1 MSQIKRHGFC
11 SMGRNHGCNNRRMEL
26 GGFYALNNISIIYFG
41 TDYNKVENSK

>member
-26 GGFYALNNISIIYFG
+26 GGLFYFG
-41 TDYNKVENSK
+41 TDYNKVENSKYINK